1 MGKQRKTKNIDL
13 TVGNITSSLWKFAVP
28 LMLGNVLQQLYNLV
42 DTWVV
47 GHYIGDNA
55 LAAVGSSYT
64 LMTFLTSIVIG
75 LCLGSSAFLSMAYGK
90 KDQDLIRNGIFI
102 SAVVIGSLAVILT
115 GIIYIW
121 MNPMIRL
128 LQVPQETTAAMREYL
143 FYVFIGFFATFLYNY
158 VANVLR
164 GIGNS
169 VTPLFFLGI
178 SVILNIFLDLYF
190 VLVLHMGIKGAAVA
204 TVIAQYVSG
213 VGILLYFLVRYPEY
227 HISRKDMKWNRENL
241 KQIMSLSGFTC
252 LQQSVM
258 NFGILVVQGI
268 VNSFGATV
276 MAAFAVAVKIDTIAY
291 MPVGDFG
298 NAFSV
303 FVAQNYGAGKK
314 ERIRQGIRQSVI
326 SVILFCIVISCGVF
340 VLAQPLMQL
349 FVSETSREIIAV
361 GVQYLRIE
369 GACYVG
375 IGILFRSDGS
385 LRMRWGFWCICVAG
399 DWMRKDDIMELGAYF
414 KSIIDQD
421 RAAVVICSLDH
432 KIIYMN
438 PAAAAN
444 YHKYGGA
451 ELLGKS
457 LLDCHGAHSNE
468 KIKEVVAWFA
478 KSEENNL
485 IYTSHNEKQ
494 NKDVYMVALRDAD
507 KKLIGYYEKHEY
519 RNKENM
525 EKYHMTSKSEV

>member
-90 KDQDLIRNGIFI
+90 KNQNLIRNGIFI

-178 SVILNIFLDLYF
+178 FRDLKYFSGFILCAGSAHGDQRCGRCDRDRTVCFRSRYSAVF
-190 VLVLHMGIKGAAVA
+190 SGA
-204 TVIAQYVSG
+204 
-213 VGILLYFLVRYPEY
+213 
-227 HISRKDMKWNRENL
+227 
-241 KQIMSLSGFTC
+241 LSGIPY
-252 LQQSVM
+252 QQ
-258 NFGILVVQGI
+258 
-268 VNSFGATV
+268 
-276 MAAFAVAVKIDTIAY
+276 KRY
-291 MPVGDFG
+291 
-298 NAFSV
+298 
-303 FVAQNYGAGKK
+303 
-314 ERIRQGIRQSVI
+314 E
-326 SVILFCIVISCGVF
+326 
-340 VLAQPLMQL
+340 
-349 FVSETSREIIAV
+349 
-361 GVQYLRIE
+361 
-369 GACYVG
+369 
-375 IGILFRSDGS
+375 
-385 LRMRWGFWCICVAG
+385 
-399 DWMRKDDIMELGAYF
+399 ME
-414 KSIIDQD
+414 
-421 RAAVVICSLDH
+421 
-432 KIIYMN
+432 
-438 PAAAAN
+438 P
-444 YHKYGGA
+444 
-451 ELLGKS
+451 
-457 LLDCHGAHSNE
+457 
-468 KIKEVVAWFA
+468 
-478 KSEENNL
+478 
-485 IYTSHNEKQ
+485 
-494 NKDVYMVALRDAD
+494 
-507 KKLIGYYEKHEY
+507 
-519 RNKENM
+519 
-525 EKYHMTSKSEV
+525 